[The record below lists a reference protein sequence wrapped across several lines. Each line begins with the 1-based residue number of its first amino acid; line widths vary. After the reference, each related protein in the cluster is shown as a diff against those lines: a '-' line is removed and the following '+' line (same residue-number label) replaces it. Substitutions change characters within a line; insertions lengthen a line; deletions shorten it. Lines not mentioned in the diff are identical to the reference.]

1 VTTEPTPAKGMRVP
15 SAFITGMDDE
25 GDTEVKYKESGDI

>member
-1 VTTEPTPAKGMRVP
+1 VTTEPTPDKGMRVP

-25 GDTEVKYKESGDI
+25 GDTEVKYKEFGDI